1 MKKVLIA
8 LGVTTLLAG
17 PAMAQTATST
27 DTTTTTA
34 PATTTDTFVT
44 AQPTDMLSSNLIGLD
59 ITTGQKEDIGEI
71 KDLVSEYVGTY
82 PTELVSRLLDTLKR
96 VGFHTATKAG
106 LSLGKNDIVIPEQKQ
121 EILSRYE
128 EMANEVEEQWG
139 MGFISDEE
147 RK

>member
-59 ITTGQKEDIGEI
+59 IANGQKEDVGEI
-71 KDLVSEYVGTY
+71 KDLVVSDGKLAGYVVSVDGFLGVGERYVVIAPSAIQINYSENDKEWTAAM
-82 PTELVSRLLDTLKR
+82 D
-96 VGFHTATKAG
+96 ATKDQLKSA
-106 LSLGKNDIVIPEQKQ
+106 PEFK
-121 EILSRYE
+121 YE
-128 EMANEVEEQWG
+128 GRWA
-139 MGFISDEE
+139 
-147 RK
+147 K

>member
-59 ITTGQKEDIGEI
+59 ITHGQKEDVGEI
-71 KDLVSEYVGTY
+71 KDLVVSDGKLAGYVVSVGGFLGVGERYVVVAPSAIQINYSENDK
-82 PTELVSRLLDTLKR
+82 EW
-96 VGFHTATKAG
+96 TATMDATKDQLKSA
-106 LSLGKNDIVIPEQKQ
+106 PEFK
-121 EILSRYE
+121 YE
-128 EMANEVEEQWG
+128 GRWA
-139 MGFISDEE
+139 
-147 RK
+147 K

>member
-27 DTTTTTA
+27 DTKSAA

-59 ITTGQKEDIGEI
+59 ITNGQKEDVGEI
-71 KDLVSEYVGTY
+71 KDIVVSNGQLAGYV
-82 PTELVSRLLDTLKR
+82 VS
-96 VGFHTATKAG
+96 VGGFLGVGERYVVVAPSAIQINYSENDKEWTATMDATKDQLKSA
-106 LSLGKNDIVIPEQKQ
+106 PEFK
-121 EILSRYE
+121 YE
-128 EMANEVEEQWG
+128 GRW
-139 MGFISDEE
+139 S
-147 RK
+147 K